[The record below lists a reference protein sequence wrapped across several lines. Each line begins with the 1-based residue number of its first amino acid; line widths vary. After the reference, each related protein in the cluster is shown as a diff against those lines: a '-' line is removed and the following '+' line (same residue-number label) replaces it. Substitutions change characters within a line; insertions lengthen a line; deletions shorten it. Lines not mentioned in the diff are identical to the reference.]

1 MTALTA
7 TSKPSS
13 SGARITGDDLQHLVV
28 WYWCLRAIA
37 DPDGITSVAVE
48 ADHAGNVD
56 DVVVRFA
63 DGTARYI
70 QVKAVV
76 ASASLANVGWLVD
89 RPRRSAGTRGRSP
102 SLLEKLHQSWIDL
115 GCPADGLELITGR
128 PIDGTDNVLAL
139 IDRNNSIGT
148 GLRRAI
154 TPRLAAARRG
164 LADHLECEEEEL
176 CNFLNALAIRVSQT
190 ESEWVSRVGDA
201 AAGAGIRADQ
211 AAVGTALAWIR
222 TWVKDT
228 RDPRTPT
235 EIATAATAMRLRVE
249 IPRSIVVIQGLR
261 SEPVDDAD
269 YVLNWTERFRGTE
282 ASNRR
287 GMVNPADWNGALTSD
302 LATLRADLVAENRMR
317 VLVRGSLR
325 LPCWFAIGAALGG
338 VAGFHLAL
346 EYRGDVWVADQRRT
360 AARQV
365 TVLVDEQRGD
375 GPTLIVLAISTDRT
389 ADARRTLLSADHG
402 RLVTL
407 TIGEGPHQALLAD
420 ADDALSAAIAVRD
433 WIRASVKSREIDLV
447 LMAPAPY
454 AAFLGWSWD
463 RMRTTT
469 IYEDLLDDGYE
480 AAFTISNEVDSQRAT
495 LVSGL
500 EQASLSRHM

>member
-1 MTALTA
+1 MTALNA

-48 ADHAGNVD
+48 ADDAGNV

-63 DGTARYI
+63 NGKSNFI

-76 ASASLANVGWLVD
+76 ASASLASIDWLTD
-89 RPRRSAGTRGRSP
+89 RPKRSGTSRRSP
-102 SLLEKLHQSWIDL
+102 SLLEKLYQSWIDL
-115 GCPADGLELITGR
+115 GRPDDGLELITGR
-128 PIDGTDNVLAL
+128 PIDGTDDVLAL
-139 IDRNNSIGT
+139 IDRNNSIGS

-154 TPRLAAARRG
+154 TQRLAAARRG
-164 LADHLECEEEEL
+164 LADHLECEEEER
-176 CNFLNALAIRVSQT
+176 CVFLNALAIRVSQT
-190 ESEWVSRVGDA
+190 EAEWVSRVGDA
-201 AAGAGIRADQ
+201 ATGAGIRADH
-211 AAVGTALAWIR
+211 AAVGTALAWVR

-235 EIATAATAMRLRVE
+235 EIATAAMAMGLRVE
-249 IPRSIVVIQGLR
+249 IPRSVVVVQGLR

-287 GMVNPADWNGALTSD
+287 GMVNPADWNGAVAGD
-302 LATLRADLVAENRMR
+302 LATLRAALVARNRMHI
-317 VLVRGSLR
+317 LVRGSLR
-325 LPCWFAIGAALGG
+325 LPCWFAIGAALRG

-346 EYRGDVWVADQRRT
+346 EYRGDVWAADQRRT

-365 TVLVDEQRGD
+365 NVLVDEQRGD
-375 GPTLIVLAISTDRT
+375 GPTLVVIAISTDRT
-389 ADARRTLLSADHG
+389 EDVRRTLLSADHG

-407 TIGEGPHQALLAD
+407 TVGEGPHQALLAD
-420 ADDALSAAIAVRD
+420 ADDALSAASAVRD
-433 WIRASVKSREIDLV
+433 WIRSEVMSREIDLV
-447 LMAPAPY
+447 LMAPAPF
-454 AAFLGWSWD
+454 AAFLGWCWD
-463 RMRTTT
+463 RVPTTT
-469 IYEDLLDDGYE
+469 IYEDLLVDGYE
-480 AAFTISNEVDSQRAT
+480 ASFTISTSQYAAVT
-495 LVSGL
+495 KG
-500 EQASLSRHM
+500 